1 MAIRAQVTKM
11 GRMLNGITAATNR
24 VRVVYDDGTA
34 TFDLPPGATL
44 GDLVEMIDVAS
55 DGHRT
60 VSVNVSIDSQ
70 CLAIA

>member
-1 MAIRAQVTKM
+1 VSNFID
-11 GRMLNGITAATNR
+11 GRS
-24 VRVVYDDGTA
+24 DGTA

-60 VSVNVSIDSQ
+60 LSVNVAIDSQ
-70 CLAIA
+70 CLSIA